1 MLVVKF
7 CARYFNMSRV
17 AKNPVEILDGVT
29 VNVTDK
35 LIEVKG
41 KVGEIKFDLPDTVA
55 LEVSENIISVKYDE
69 ENQQSVALAG
79 TTRAIINNM
88 IVGVSQG
95 FEKKLELKGVGY
107 RAKASGKLLELTLG
121 FSHPVKYQLPEEV
134 QVETPSQTE
143 VVLKSHNKQI
153 LGQAAAEIRA
163 FRPPEPYKGKGVRYS
178 DETVRRKEAKKA
190 AGA

>member
-1 MLVVKF
+1 
-7 CARYFNMSRV
+7 MSRV
-17 AKNPVEILDGVT
+17 AKNPIEIVDGVT
-29 VNVTDK
+29 INVTDSS
-35 LIEVKG
+35 IEVKG
-41 KVGEIKFDLPDTVA
+41 KVGEIKFDLPETVS
-55 LEVSENIISVKYDE
+55 LEVSESIINVKYDE
-69 ENQQSVALAG
+69 DNQQSVALAG
-79 TTRAIINNM
+79 TTRAIVNNM
-88 IVGVSQG
+88 VIGVSQG

-178 DETVRRKEAKKA
+178 DENVRRKEAKKT